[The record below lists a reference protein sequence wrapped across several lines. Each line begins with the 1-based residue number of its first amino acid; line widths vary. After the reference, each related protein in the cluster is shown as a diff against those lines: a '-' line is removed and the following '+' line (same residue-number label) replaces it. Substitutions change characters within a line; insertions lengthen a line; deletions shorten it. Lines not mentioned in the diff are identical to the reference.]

1 MMDIMVHLHEA
12 KIILSGSGSSSLN
25 GHVRHELRLRRVC
38 LLSMK
43 KPILDTAVTS
53 VAFIPFF
60 FPNLTTLPLETG
72 RRCERRRPC
81 SKSRSRLALIPIFA
95 RLRYLE
101 NLVLIPK
108 QLVGVSNGD
117 NLTELAFELVLMIGV
132 LCYPL
137 HEEPKKNALD
147 FFRQCSKLV
156 EVTLV
161 REQDSH
167 RFTLT
172 KEDRMN
178 NDLDAFV
185 TDSYDPKDN
194 GRYGY

>member
-1 MMDIMVHLHEA
+1 MLQVALQIGPQLPNNTNLQAGLVS
-12 KIILSGSGSSSLN
+12 KYILVL
-25 GHVRHELRLRRVC
+25 LRLLPDIPHF
-38 LLSMK
+38 LLEGS
-43 KPILDTAVTS
+43 LDEIGVS
-53 VAFIPFF
+53 
-60 FPNLTTLPLETG
+60 
-72 RRCERRRPC
+72 
-81 SKSRSRLALIPIFA
+81 ALIPIFA